1 MKRILTILCVF
12 YCGAL
17 LSLKAEDANAGY
29 YRDSILKVADAMPPT
44 IVRLTFL
51 RDMAYRHQYAPYNL
65 AFSTRLYEEAKR
77 QKNVFY
83 ENLGAYYLATTY
95 DKKHDADSL
104 SYWVEKLEA
113 LAPEVGT
120 YDYYLEQKAAI
131 SRALASKGKIEKAV
145 HVARET
151 LKEAEQ
157 HNSNNG
163 KIAAY
168 NSLGCAY
175 GVSSR
180 GKDAL
185 DVFLQ
190 AYKSFSPQTKPSLK
204 VDILSRIAQVYGNN
218 GYDSLKLPY
227 LKEMDTTLQSVIAK
241 EPETRK
247 NWTNFEIDC
256 EVKYVLHF
264 MNRQQFA
271 LAQEHID
278 KIRGL
283 LGPHVDPVFWLNL
296 QLIQLQFYSK
306 TEEYDKCIDLID
318 EVTEY
323 VLNHHVNTFATLI
336 NYKAGTQYQK
346 GDIDGA
352 IATRR
357 YLIRKQDS
365 LNNAF
370 SADQLQQVKEIYHI
384 DELLAEKQ
392 KIKDDNYKRGFL
404 FLIILLALMILFYL
418 YTHFLSKK
426 ITVTERLT
434 KEAALQAKADN
445 VAKERL
451 KSEISHDVRTPLNV
465 VVGFAELL
473 TEAKDLDAETKKEY
487 GRIIQSNAENLLSY
501 INSILELSR
510 LESGKIKYER
520 QPCDIIELT
529 RHILQTV
536 NDKEDTAVTVTL
548 QTELESQSLHTDVKW
563 FEALLVS
570 LLTPIEN
577 DEKQRRVMIRIRRDS
592 AKALLVFDVI
602 GSPLAKVP
610 FENKTSLI
618 RHEINTHFVHYF
630 GGIYKVQA
638 ETEEGPVVSFTIAL
652 Y

>member
-1 MKRILTILCVF
+1 MKRILVILCAF
-12 YCGAL
+12 CCSAL
-17 LSLKAEDANAGY
+17 LSLKAEDANAGH
-29 YRDSILKVADAMPPT
+29 YRDSILKVADALPPT
-44 IVRLTFL
+44 IARLTFL

-65 AFSTRLYEEAKR
+65 AFSTCLYEEARR
-77 QKNVFY
+77 QQNVVY
-83 ENLGAYYLATTY
+83 ENLGAYYLASTY

-104 SYWVEKLEA
+104 SYWVEKLET
-113 LAPEVGT
+113 LAPAVGT

-145 HVARET
+145 YVAQET
-151 LKEAEQ
+151 LKEAERR
-157 HNSNNG
+157 NSNNG

-180 GKDAL
+180 GRDAL
-185 DVFLQ
+185 DVFLR
-190 AYKSFSPQTKPSLK
+190 AYKSFSPGTKASLK
-204 VDILSRIAQVYGNN
+204 VDILSRIAQIYGNS

-227 LKEMDTTLQSVIAK
+227 LEEMDTTLQAVIAQ

-256 EVKYVLHF
+256 AVKYVLHF
-264 MNRQQFA
+264 MNRRQFDSAQQY
-271 LAQEHID
+271 IN

-283 LGPHVDPVFWLNL
+283 LEPHVDPVFWLNL
-296 QLIQLQFYSK
+296 QLIQLQYYSK
-306 TEEYDKCIDLID
+306 TEEYDKSIALID

-323 VLNHHVNTFATLI
+323 VLNHHVSTFATLI
-336 NYKAGTQYQK
+336 NYKADTQYRK

-392 KIKDDNYKRGFL
+392 KIQDDNYKRGFF
-404 FLIILLALMILFYL
+404 FLTTLLALMILFYL

-426 ITVTERLT
+426 IAATERLT
-434 KEAALQAKADN
+434 KEAALQAEADN
-445 VAKERL
+445 VAKDRL

-473 TEAKDLDAETKKEY
+473 TETKDLDAETKKEY

-510 LESGKIKYER
+510 LESGKIKYEK
-520 QPCDIIELT
+520 QPCDIVALT

-536 NDKEDTAVTVTL
+536 NEREDSAVTVTL
-548 QTELESQSLHTDVKW
+548 QTELESQSVHTDVKW

-570 LLTPIEN
+570 LLIPIEN
-577 DEKQRRVMIRIRRDS
+577 DGEQRRVVVRIKRD
-592 AKALLVFDVI
+592 AGKALLAFDVL

-638 ETEEGPVVSFTIAL
+638 ESEEGPVVSFTIAL
-652 Y
+652 

>member
-12 YCGAL
+12 YCSAL

-306 TEEYDKCIDLID
+306 TEEYDKCIALID

>member
-1 MKRILTILCVF
+1 MKRILVILCAF
-12 YCGAL
+12 CCSAL
-17 LSLKAEDANAGY
+17 LSLKAEDANAGH
-29 YRDSILKVADAMPPT
+29 YRDSILKVADALPPT
-44 IVRLTFL
+44 IARLTFL

-65 AFSTRLYEEAKR
+65 AFSTRLYEEARR
-77 QKNVFY
+77 QQNVVY
-83 ENLGAYYLATTY
+83 ENLGAYYLAATY

-104 SYWVEKLEA
+104 SYWVEKLET
-113 LAPEVGT
+113 LAPAVGT

-145 HVARET
+145 YVAQET
-151 LKEAEQ
+151 LKEAERR
-157 HNSNNG
+157 NSNNG

-180 GKDAL
+180 GRDAL
-185 DVFLQ
+185 DVFLR
-190 AYKSFSPQTKPSLK
+190 AYKSFSPGTKASLK
-204 VDILSRIAQVYGNN
+204 VDILSRIAQIYGNS

-227 LKEMDTTLQSVIAK
+227 LEEMDTTLQAVIAQ

-256 EVKYVLHF
+256 AVKYVLHF
-264 MNRQQFA
+264 MNRRQFDSAQQY
-271 LAQEHID
+271 IN

-283 LGPHVDPVFWLNL
+283 LEPHVDPVFWLNL
-296 QLIQLQFYSK
+296 QLIQLQYYSK
-306 TEEYDKCIDLID
+306 TEEYDKSIALID

-323 VLNHHVNTFATLI
+323 VLNHHVSTFATLI
-336 NYKAGTQYQK
+336 NYKADTQYRK

-357 YLIRKQDS
+357 HLIRKQDS

-392 KIKDDNYKRGFL
+392 KIQDDNYKRGFF
-404 FLIILLALMILFYL
+404 FLTTLLALMILFYL

-426 ITVTERLT
+426 IAATERLT
-434 KEAALQAKADN
+434 KEAALQAEADN
-445 VAKERL
+445 VAKDRL

-473 TEAKDLDAETKKEY
+473 TETKDLDAETKKEY

-510 LESGKIKYER
+510 LESGKIKYEK
-520 QPCDIIELT
+520 QPCDIVALT
-529 RHILQTV
+529 RDILQTV
-536 NDKEDTAVTVTL
+536 NEREDSAVTVTL
-548 QTELESQSLHTDVKW
+548 QTELESQSVHTDVKW

-570 LLTPIEN
+570 LLIPIEN
-577 DEKQRRVMIRIRRDS
+577 DGEQRRVVVRIKRD
-592 AKALLVFDVI
+592 AGKALLAFDVL

-638 ETEEGPVVSFTIAL
+638 ESEEGPVVSFTIAL
-652 Y
+652 